1 MCMAT
6 AIALC
11 ISLSACDNTDD
22 VTGDDWRASGDVAG
36 SGTIT
41 HDGESDVLVSFIHE
55 NGDETELIWDP
66 LHTIVPCVPI
76 VPKPLFAWVFS
87 GTMKSCVPERRGL
100 RMPTAN

>member
-1 MCMAT
+1 MCMAM

-11 ISLSACDNTDD
+11 ISLSACGNTDD
-22 VTGDDWRASGDVAG
+22 VTGDDRRVSGDVAG

-55 NGDETELIWDP
+55 NGDEIELIWIWDP
-66 LHTIVPCVPI
+66 VHTIVP
-76 VPKPLFAWVFS
+76 
-87 GTMKSCVPERRGL
+87 CVPERRGL

>member
-1 MCMAT
+1 MCMAM

-11 ISLSACDNTDD
+11 ISLSACGNTDD
-22 VTGDDWRASGDVAG
+22 VTSDDWRASGDVAG

-66 LHTIVPCVPI
+66 PAHYR
-76 VPKPLFAWVFS
+76 PLR
-87 GTMKSCVPERRGL
+87 PYRPYRPL
-100 RMPTAN
+100 RPYRP